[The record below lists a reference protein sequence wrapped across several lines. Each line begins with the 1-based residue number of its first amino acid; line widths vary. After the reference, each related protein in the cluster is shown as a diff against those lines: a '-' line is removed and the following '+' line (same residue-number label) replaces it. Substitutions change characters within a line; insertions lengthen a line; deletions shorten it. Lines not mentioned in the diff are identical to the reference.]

1 MSLTPPVT
9 RLLPE
14 VGSYWLVRV
23 VFQRGLAVT
32 YLLAFLVAALS
43 IRPTANML
51 SEMQVMNSSFDPLK
65 LVNTYGAFGS
75 VTTDRFQLVV
85 EGTTANNPTEDDW
98 QPYEFKGQP
107 VRTDERPPQWAPY
120 HLRLDWQLWFAA
132 MRPQPSPRQR
142 WFTSF
147 LAALLDNDAATLS
160 LLASNPFPDEPP
172 EQLRVLRYRY
182 RFTTREARA
191 DTGDW
196 WRRERVG
203 TYVMPVS
210 AADLCAGG
218 FGRRRRWTR

>member
-1 MSLTPPVT
+1 MSLTSPVT
-9 RLLPE
+9 RLPPE

-98 QPYEFKGQP
+98 
-107 VRTDERPPQWAPY
+107 
-120 HLRLDWQLWFAA
+120 
-132 MRPQPSPRQR
+132 
-142 WFTSF
+142 
-147 LAALLDNDAATLS
+147 
-160 LLASNPFPDEPP
+160 
-172 EQLRVLRYRY
+172 
-182 RFTTREARA
+182 
-191 DTGDW
+191 
-196 WRRERVG
+196 
-203 TYVMPVS
+203 
-210 AADLCAGG
+210 
-218 FGRRRRWTR
+218 